1 MAKSAAHKMSLIYL
15 TISYWVLVCLCGFI
29 FVAAESVSSGVIVL
43 FLTILLVSLLP
54 SFFIAKE
61 LGLSGW
67 YNEIVMCGVRKLGY
81 SFSNLGRSDLAIKEW
96 WEPIFVFYW
105 GFTVKYLIPAVLW
118 FIVCTGFK
126 KALDSPYGGY
136 AAHW

>member
-1 MAKSAAHKMSLIYL
+1 MSLLYL
-15 TISYWVLVCLCGFI
+15 TISYWVLVCLIGII
-29 FVAAESVSSGVIVL
+29 FVAAESVTSGVIVL
-43 FLTILLVSLLP
+43 FVTILLVSLLP
-54 SFFIAKE
+54 SFFIGKE
-61 LGLSGW
+61 LGFSGW
-67 YNEIVMCGVRKLGY
+67 YNEIAMCGVRKLGY

-118 FIVCTGFK
+118 FILCTGFR
-126 KALDSPYGGY
+126 KALDAPYGGY